1 MRTSEHLM
9 PLKYS
14 GSKLGIS
21 VAVYG
26 LSPNKNYKK
35 ITIKTNNTAIDV
47 RQTGDYTEAAV
58 FEEASLNTFYD
69 VTVTIETD
77 EETFSFACKVI
88 PSEDEANSTKIFTKH
103 FAGGMPPRPQSPRRK
118 AF

>member
-1 MRTSEHLM
+1 M
-9 PLKYS
+9 
-14 GSKLGIS
+14 
-21 VAVYG
+21 
-26 LSPNKNYKK
+26 
-35 ITIKTNNTAIDV
+35 
-47 RQTGDYTEAAV
+47 